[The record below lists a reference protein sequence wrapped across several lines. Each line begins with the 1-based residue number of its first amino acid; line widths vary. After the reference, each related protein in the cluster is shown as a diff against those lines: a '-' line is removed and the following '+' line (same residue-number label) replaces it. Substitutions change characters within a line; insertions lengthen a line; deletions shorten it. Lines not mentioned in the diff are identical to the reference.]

1 MVFLGK
7 KWFQINDLMK
17 IGAGSL
23 RLGRFFLARLIG
35 EEYIAH
41 ASKDDT
47 QAPLSPSRIM
57 NLKRNLK
64 S

>member
-1 MVFLGK
+1 MAWQRLALK
-7 KWFQINDLMK
+7 AMK
-17 IGAGSL
+17 LHG
-23 RLGRFFLARLIG
+23 FFLARLRG
-35 EEYIAH
+35 EEYIAL